1 MTVSTTMR
9 FAGAS
14 LLALAACAPA
24 LAQTTPAADATDQST
39 IIVTG
44 TRTTG
49 LKAADSPAPIQLLG
63 ADTLQRVG
71 QPNLNQALAQLV
83 PSFTAE
89 TFGGDAAN
97 LTLTA
102 RLRGLNPNHTLI
114 LVNGKRRHG
123 SASLHVLGGPYQG
136 AASPDLDLIPAA
148 AIERIEILQD
158 GAAAQYGSDAIAGV
172 INIILKKDRS
182 GGTASVTGG
191 SYYQG
196 GGDTFAQ
203 TARFAVPLGDKGYF
217 DLTAFHRWHD
227 FSVQGGADRRLAA
240 PDGTPLTGNPS
251 SWTSIPG
258 FPELNPIV
266 GDAKSHLTTGFYNA
280 GYDFGGVEVYSFGS
294 YGRRVAR
301 ANENYRL
308 PNRISRTVGGV
319 TTLFAPSGFVPQ
331 IGLVEDDYSFTG
343 GVKGETAGWSW
354 DLSGTYGQDRTK
366 FSTLNSANAS
376 LYTDT
381 GFTPTDFY
389 DGSFAATQYTGNL
402 DIKRDVDVGFAEPL
416 TIAFGGEYR
425 WDRYVVKAGDAASRY
440 GSGAQSYPGFQPSD
454 AGSHSRKAG
463 SGYIDLATK
472 PVENWSVDL
481 AGRFEHYSDF
491 GSKVI
496 GKLTTRYDFSDAFA
510 LRGTVSNGFRAPTL
524 AESYYSNTNVSPT
537 SAVVQL
543 PANSAAA
550 AIIGFGSLKPEK
562 STNFS
567 AGLVAHP
574 TGGVTFT
581 LDLYQI
587 SIKDRIAA
595 SGTILGLNGTT
606 VVNQKV
612 IDAIKANGNSLDP
625 TVTFVGASVF
635 ANGINTRTRGIEA
648 ALSYTSVFDIGRIDW
663 SLTGNYNKTVITAN
677 KLGAALFNDIAASNL
692 EKASPRYKVNFGA
705 LFTSGAFTVNLR
717 ETLYGKSSQL
727 TSPSG
732 SAPFYNQKIGTAGI
746 TDLEV
751 AFKPASLIEFAV
763 GANNLFNKRPPVQNN
778 FVPGTTT
785 TATSGP
791 TLVSGGQVYD
801 APYTFSPYGINGGYY
816 YGRVTLNF

>member
-1 MTVSTTMR
+1 MTFSTTLR

-14 LLALAACAPA
+14 LLALAVGAPA
-24 LAQTTPAADATDQST
+24 MAQTPPVLDENEQST

-49 LKAADSPAPIQLLG
+49 LKAADSSAPIQVLS
-63 ADTLQRVG
+63 ADTLERVG
-71 QPNLNQALAQLV
+71 QPNLNQALAQIV

-136 AASPDLDLIPAA
+136 AASPDLDLIPSA

-172 INIILKKDRS
+172 INIILKKDQS
-182 GGTASVTGG
+182 GGTLSATGG

-203 TARFAVPLGDKGYF
+203 TGRIAVPLGENGYF

-258 FPELNPIV
+258 FPNLNPIV
-266 GDAKSHLTTGFYNA
+266 GDARSHLTTGVYNA
-280 GYDFGGVEVYSFGS
+280 GYDLGGVELYSFGS
-294 YGRRVAR
+294 YGRRVAQ
-301 ANENYRL
+301 ANENYRV
-308 PNRISRTVGGV
+308 PSRISRTVGGV
-319 TTLFAPSGFVPQ
+319 TTLFAPRGFVPQ
-331 IGLVEDDYSFTG
+331 IGLVEDDYAFTG
-343 GVKGETAGWSW
+343 GLRGDLSGWAW
-354 DLSGTYGQDRTK
+354 DLSGTYGKDRTK

-376 LYTDT
+376 LYADT
-381 GFTPTDFY
+381 GFSPTDFY
-389 DGSFAATQYTGNL
+389 DGSFAAKQFTGNL
-402 DIKRDVDVGFAEPL
+402 DIKRDLDIGFAEPL
-416 TIAFGGEYR
+416 TLALGGEYR
-425 WDRYVVKAGDAASRY
+425 WDKYVVTAGDAASRY

-454 AGSHSRKAG
+454 AGSHTRKAG

-472 PVENWSVDL
+472 PVENWSIDL

-496 GKLTTRYDFSDAFA
+496 GKLTTRYDFSQAFA
-510 LRGTVSNGFRAPTL
+510 IRGTVSNGFRAPTL

-537 SAVVQL
+537 AAVVQL

-550 AIIGFGSLKPEK
+550 GIIGFGALKPEK

-567 AGLVAHP
+567 AGLVARP
-574 TGGVTFT
+574 AQNFTFT

-595 SGTILGLNGTT
+595 SGTILGLSGST
-606 VVNQKV
+606 VVNQSV
-612 IDAIKANGNSLDP
+612 IDAIRANGNTLDP

-648 ALSYTSVFDIGRIDW
+648 ALSYASILDFGRIDW
-663 SLTGNYNKTVITAN
+663 SLTGNYNKTVITEN
-677 KLGAALFNDIAASNL
+677 KLGTLFNDIAASNL
-692 EKASPRYKVNFGA
+692 ETAAPRYKINFGA
-705 LFTSGAFTVNLR
+705 LFTSGGLTINLR

-732 SAPFYNQKIGTAGI
+732 AAPFYNQKIGTAAI

-751 AFKPASLIEFAV
+751 AFKPAKLIELAV
-763 GANNLFNKRPPVQNN
+763 GANNLFNKRPPTAG

-785 TATSGP
+785 GATGGP
-791 TLVSGGQVYD
+791 TIITGGQVYD

-816 YGRVTLNF
+816 YGRITLNF